1 MTIKSAFPHTSQ
13 PIRITQDMCDQ
24 NGHMNVLYYSK
35 IFGESIDDFYIAELG
50 FSKEYFDSGFSSFT
64 LEDNIKY
71 INECLLDEVVVS
83 RYRLHRVNKKLIH
96 LTGVMLNEKD
106 QLCAIYE
113 TVLGHVDMDTRK
125 TAEMAG
131 AFFDNLRRIMLQH
144 TQVDIGIPLRLQI
157 KDL

>member
-1 MTIKSAFPHTSQ
+1 M
-13 PIRITQDMCDQ
+13 RITQDMCDQ

-35 IFGESIDDFYIAELG
+35 IFGESIEDFYIAELG
-50 FSKEYFDSGFSSFT
+50 FSTEYFDSGFSSFT

-96 LTGVMLNEKD
+96 LTAVMLNEKD

-113 TVLGHVDMDTRK
+113 TVLGHIDMATRK
-125 TAEMAG
+125 TAEMTG
-131 AFFDNLRRIMLQH
+131 AFFDNLHRIMLQH
-144 TQVDIGIPLRLQI
+144 THADIEIPLRLQI

>member
-1 MTIKSAFPHTSQ
+1 
-13 PIRITQDMCDQ
+13 MCDQ

-71 INECLLDEVVVS
+71 INECLLDEVVVT

-106 QLCAIYE
+106 QLCAIY
-113 TVLGHVDMDTRK
+113 
-125 TAEMAG
+125 
-131 AFFDNLRRIMLQH
+131 
-144 TQVDIGIPLRLQI
+144 
-157 KDL
+157 

>member
-13 PIRITQDMCDQ
+13 PIRITHDMCDQ

-71 INECLLDEVVVS
+71 INECLLDEVVVT
-83 RYRLHRVNKKLIH
+83 RYRLHRVNK
-96 LTGVMLNEKD
+96 N
-106 QLCAIYE
+106 
-113 TVLGHVDMDTRK
+113 
-125 TAEMAG
+125 
-131 AFFDNLRRIMLQH
+131 
-144 TQVDIGIPLRLQI
+144 
-157 KDL
+157 

>member
-13 PIRITQDMCDQ
+13 PIRITRDMCDQ

-35 IFGESIDDFYIAELG
+35 IFGESIEDFYIAEFG
-50 FSKEYFDSGFSSFT
+50 FSTEYFDSGFSSFT

-96 LTGVMLNEKD
+96 LTAVMLNEKD

-131 AFFDNLRRIMLQH
+131 AFFDNLHRIMLQH
-144 TQVDIGIPLRLQI
+144 TQADIEIPLRLQI

>member
-1 MTIKSAFPHTSQ
+1 
-13 PIRITQDMCDQ
+13 
-24 NGHMNVLYYSK
+24 MNVLYYSK
-35 IFGESIDDFYIAELG
+35 IFGESIEDFYIAELG
-50 FSKEYFDSGFSSFT
+50 FSTEYFDSGFSSFT

-71 INECLLDEVVVS
+71 INECLLDEVVVT

-96 LTGVMLNEKD
+96 LTAVMLNEKD

-131 AFFDNLRRIMLQH
+131 AFFDNLHRIMLQH
-144 TQVDIGIPLRLQI
+144 TQADIEIPLRLQI